1 MPRWR
6 IRSRSGEIG
15 GNTGAVQN
23 VSITM
28 TFTQE
33 GERSRVQLRLWP
45 GVVAVLLLWFLRFG
59 VPAVVPEAM
68 ILGVIGELVGG
79 LAVLVWWVFFSR
91 APWSERWG
99 AVVLMVAASAA
110 TRRILDESIAGG
122 MMGMMFVAYSIPVL
136 SLALVAG
143 AVASRRLADGPR
155 RAMLA
160 ATILVAS
167 GGWAFLRTDGIT
179 GEGRSQFAWRWAKTS
194 EQKLL
199 DRARAEP
206 VPRPAASAKE
216 AAPEERPAPRSGGE
230 PPAAVR
236 ATQPAVL
243 PSPVA
248 AARTRADWPGFRG
261 PHRDDKV
268 TGVRIKTDWASSPPV
283 ELWRRAVGPGWSSFA
298 VGDGL
303 LYTQEQRGDL
313 EVVACYNATTGE
325 PVWTHR
331 DAARF
336 WESNAGAGPRA
347 TPTLRDGRV
356 YTFGATGILNA
367 LDASSGAVVW
377 KRNAASDT
385 GTKVPGWGFSS
396 SPLVVDDLVIVAA
409 AGRLAAYDRA
419 TGDPRWRGPD
429 GGVSYSSPHLLT
441 IDGVAQVLLLTAAGA
456 TSVAPADGRVLWKH
470 SWPGFTSL
478 QPALTADGG
487 VLITTGSPTGGI
499 GTRRL
504 AVAHGPGGWTVE
516 EVWTSIGLKPYFND
530 FVVHDG
536 HAFGFDGG
544 ILACIDLK
552 DGKRKWKGGR
562 YGYGQLLL
570 LTDQDLLLVLS
581 EEGELALVAAAPG
594 QFTEI
599 ARFAAMEGKTWN
611 HPVLAGDILL
621 VRNGREMVAFR
632 LSLAGG

>member
-1 MPRWR
+1 M
-6 IRSRSGEIG
+6 
-15 GNTGAVQN
+15 VL
-23 VSITM
+23 
-28 TFTQE
+28 TQE
-33 GERSRVQLRLWP
+33 GERNRQHELRLWP
-45 GVVAVLLLWFLRFG
+45 GVVAVVLLWFVRFG

-68 ILGVIGELVGG
+68 IFGVLGELVGG

-91 APWSERWG
+91 APRSERWG
-99 AVVLMVAASAA
+99 AVVLMIAASVA
-110 TRRILDESIAGG
+110 TRRILHESIAGG
-122 MMGMMFVAYSIPVL
+122 MMGMMFVMYSIPVL
-136 SLALVAG
+136 SLALAAW
-143 AVASRRLADGPR
+143 AVASRRLTGGLR
-155 RAMLA
+155 RATLA
-160 ATILVAS
+160 ATILVAC
-167 GGWAFLRTDGIT
+167 GGWAFLRTDGVT
-179 GEGRSQFAWRWAKTS
+179 AEGHSQFAWRWAKTS

-206 VPRPAASAKE
+206 APPPAASANE
-216 AAPEERPAPRSGGE
+216 AAPGERSAPRSGGQ
-230 PPAAVR
+230 PPAVVR
-236 ATQPAVL
+236 AILPAAL

-248 AARTRADWPGFRG
+248 ASRNRADWPGFRG
-261 PHRDDKV
+261 PHRDDRV

-283 ELWRRAVGPGWSSFA
+283 ELWRRPVGPGWSSFA

-303 LYTQEQRGDL
+303 LYTQEQRGAF
-313 EVVACYNATTGE
+313 EVVACYHAATGQ

-347 TPTLRDGRV
+347 TPALRDGRV
-356 YTFGATGILNA
+356 YTFGATGIVNA
-367 LDASSGAVVW
+367 LDAGNGAVVW
-377 KRNAASDT
+377 TRNAASDT
-385 GTKVPGWGFSS
+385 GTKIPEWGFSS

-419 TGDPRWRGPD
+419 TGAPRWRGPD
-429 GGVSYSSPHLLT
+429 GGMSYSSPHLLT
-441 IDGVAQVLLLTAAGA
+441 IDGVAQVLLLNNAGA
-456 TSVAPADGRVLWKH
+456 TSVAPADGSVLWKY
-470 SWPGFTSL
+470 SWPGSSIL

-487 VLITTGSPTGGI
+487 VLIATGSAAGGI

-504 AVAHGPGGWTVE
+504 AVAHGPGGWSVK
-516 EVWTSIGLKPYFND
+516 EVWTSSGLKPYFND

-544 ILACIDLK
+544 ILACIDLQ
-552 DGKRKWKGGR
+552 DGKRNWKGGR
-562 YGYGQLLL
+562 YGHGQLLL

-581 EEGELALVAAAPG
+581 EEGELALVAAVSG

-599 ARFAAMEGKTWN
+599 ARFPAMEGKTWN

-632 LSLAGG
+632 LSLAGA